1 MSRRRHK
8 RGERKSR
15 PSPGPAP
22 RPPAEESE
30 LGELFRGEEL
40 LERARAV
47 RAHIGERVLDVL
59 SRNAPSGT
67 VEKTGLTLPQAEA
80 LLDCLHTYGR
90 TPAEVDIRPDGF
102 AVRFPGGAGRPHEHR
117 PPPA

>member
-1 MSRRRHK
+1 V
-8 RGERKSR
+8 E
-15 PSPGPAP
+15 P
-22 RPPAEESE
+22 E
-30 LGELFRGEEL
+30 LGVLFRGEEL

-47 RAHIGERVLDVL
+47 RVRIGERVLDVL

-67 VEKTGLTLPQAEA
+67 AEQTGLTLPRAEA

-102 AVRFPGGAGRPHEHR
+102 AVRFPGGTGRPHGQR
-117 PPPA
+117 PPG